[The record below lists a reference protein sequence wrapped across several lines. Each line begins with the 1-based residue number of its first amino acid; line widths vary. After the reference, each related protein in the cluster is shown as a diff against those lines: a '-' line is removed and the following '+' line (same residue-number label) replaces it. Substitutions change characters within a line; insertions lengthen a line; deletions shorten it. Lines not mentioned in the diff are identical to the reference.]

1 MDRIRVAEYGRSP
14 FYNFVVKCHM
24 LIPDLNLSHDQWF
37 LNNADDLTG
46 NISGQVF
53 CIEDLEIGKEYCFN
67 LYGDYQP
74 TLRFVGM
81 VIAVLGNNDYGFMN
95 TQEVIELR

>member
-1 MDRIRVAEYGRSP
+1 MPLPEL
-14 FYNFVVKCHM
+14 NFT
-24 LIPDLNLSHDQWF
+24 HDQLF

-46 NISGQVF
+46 TISGQVF
-53 CIEDLEIGKEYCFN
+53 STEILEIGKEYCFN

-81 VIAVLGNNDYGFMN
+81 VIVVLGNNDYGFMN
-95 TQEVIELR
+95 TQEVIELRWNAH

>member
-1 MDRIRVAEYGRSP
+1 MP
-14 FYNFVVKCHM
+14 
-24 LIPDLNLSHDQWF
+24 LLNLHFTHDQWF
-37 LNNADDLTG
+37 ITDADDLVG

-53 CIEDLEIGKEYCFN
+53 CIENLEIGKEYCFN

-81 VIAVLGNNDYGFMN
+81 VIAVLGDNNYGFMN
-95 TQEVIELR
+95 TQEVIEVQ

>member
-1 MDRIRVAEYGRSP
+1 
-14 FYNFVVKCHM
+14 M
-24 LIPDLNLSHDQWF
+24 LIPDLNFSHDQWF

-46 NISGQVF
+46 SISGQVF
-53 CIEDLEIGKEYCFN
+53 STKNLEIGKEYCFN
-67 LYGDYQP
+67 LHGDIQP

-95 TQEVIELR
+95 TQEVIEVR

>member
-1 MDRIRVAEYGRSP
+1 MP
-14 FYNFVVKCHM
+14 
-24 LIPDLNLSHDQWF
+24 IPDLNFNHDQWF

-46 NISGQVF
+46 NISGQVC

-67 LYGDYQP
+67 LHGDYQP

-81 VIAVLGNNDYGFMN
+81 VIAVLGNNYYGFMN
-95 TQEVIELR
+95 TQEVIEVR

>member
-1 MDRIRVAEYGRSP
+1 MPLS
-14 FYNFVVKCHM
+14 
-24 LIPDLNLSHDQWF
+24 DLHFANDQWF

-46 NISGQVF
+46 SISGQVF
-53 CIEDLEIGKEYCFN
+53 STKNLEIGKEYCFN
-67 LYGDYQP
+67 LHGDIQP

-95 TQEVIELR
+95 TQEVIEVR